1 MKTATRV
8 RLGALV
14 LASALAG
21 LGAAPALAVDARP
34 TADDKCTAQCDE
46 DSDRCMQQAG
56 KDSSKQRQ
64 CDSSYDECLR
74 KCQ

>member
-1 MKTATRV
+1 MMLGTRV
-8 RLGALV
+8 SPLALLLV
-14 LASALAG
+14 ALLACGGQGVAF
-21 LGAAPALAVDARP
+21 AADSKT

-56 KDSSKQRQ
+56 KDSSKQKQ

>member
-1 MKTATRV
+1 MMQGTRV
-8 RLGALV
+8 RSLALLLV
-14 LASALAG
+14 VALACG
-21 LGAAPALAVDARP
+21 GPAVAVAGDSKT

-46 DSDRCMQQAG
+46 DSDRCMQTAG
-56 KDSSKQRQ
+56 KDSSKQKQ